1 MTTIKKKICYYPVS
15 DDFQRGVDIGKSR
28 FLPHSSL
35 CPDPATNPQ
44 YLLDDTLY
52 FRVSVKVDKHKPWLV
67 CTDKLKVLA
76 KDYSSSEASSCVR
89 IIRATGYE
97 AMKDSNGWYFDQPFY
112 IYPGGYKMS
121 VAIACNGEQSCKGTH
136 VSVFVRLLE
145 GSCDASLSWP
155 FLGTVTFTLLNQLS
169 NRDHHTTMTLEY
181 NKNSKFGYAHKIY
194 RYINF
199 ISQSALSHDPEKN
212 TQYLENDTQ
221 CFRVSVQV
229 KDYKPW
235 IVCTL

>member
-1 MTTIKKKICYYPVS
+1 
-15 DDFQRGVDIGKSR
+15 
-28 FLPHSSL
+28 
-35 CPDPATNPQ
+35 
-44 YLLDDTLY
+44 
-52 FRVSVKVDKHKPWLV
+52 
-67 CTDKLKVLA
+67 
-76 KDYSSSEASSCVR
+76 
-89 IIRATGYE
+89 
-97 AMKDSNGWYFDQPFY
+97 
-112 IYPGGYKMS
+112 MS

-181 NKNSKFGYAHKIY
+181 NKNSKFGYAHKNY

-212 TQYLENDTQ
+212 TQYLKNDSL